1 MYLEEKFV
9 TCQGSTLL
17 IEVAKED
24 IIIVL
29 KENNEKLANDNE
41 VKKLLKCRRDNR
53 RFNEANDL
61 LHIMIKLLDV
71 DRLPVI
77 LLPALED
84 TNIPAVRPESN
95 DVTLA
100 AKVAALKSFTPD
112 LTFTTETTDD
122 FEGSWLPTLDTRL
135 RFELRTDEEG

>member
-1 MYLEEKFV
+1 MIAWLSQALINVPRGEICDLPMKYFAEGV
-9 TCQGSTLL
+9 

-100 AKVAALKSFTPD
+100 ATRVECWNNELKA
-112 LTFTTETTDD
+112 
-122 FEGSWLPTLDTRL
+122 
-135 RFELRTDEEG
+135 